1 VATEHRGL
9 IRGALQHPVTLVD
22 SCVLLDVVLGDPTW
36 ISWSMDALAAAADQ
50 GPLAINPII
59 YAEVSVGYGAVEDV
73 DAFLP
78 TEDYAREPLP
88 YRAGFLAGLAHLRY
102 RQAGGTR
109 RSPLPDF
116 YIGAHAAVAGY
127 RVLTRDRARYAR
139 YFPTVP
145 LIAP

>member
-1 VATEHRGL
+1 VANEHLRL
-9 IRGALQHPVTLVD
+9 IRGEVQHPVTLVD
-22 SCVLLDVVLGDPTW
+22 SCVLLDLVLEDPTW
-36 ISWSMDALAAAADQ
+36 MAWSMDALAAAADQ

-73 DAFLP
+73 DVFLP
-78 TEDYAREPLP
+78 SEDYAREPLP
-88 YRAGFLAGLAHLRY
+88 YRAGYLAGKAYLRY
-102 RQAGGTR
+102 RQAGGTK

-127 RVLTRDRARYAR
+127 RVLTRDKARYAR
-139 YFPTVP
+139 YFPTVT